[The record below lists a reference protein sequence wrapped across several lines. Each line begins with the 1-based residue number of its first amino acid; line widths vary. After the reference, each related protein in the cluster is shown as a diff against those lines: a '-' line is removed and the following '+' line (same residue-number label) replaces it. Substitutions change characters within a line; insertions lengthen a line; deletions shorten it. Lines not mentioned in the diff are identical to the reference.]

1 MPRSPIKRNAR
12 MLSLAARK
20 EPDPKKFLYLLKQLY
35 DALNDDET
43 ITTNSPKCQTKHA
56 RKAA

>member
-1 MPRSPIKRNAR
+1 